1 MFVSSEWWS
10 VLSGAEKIY
19 WTIALV
25 FSVLFFIQF
34 VLSLFGLDFGTE
46 TDTDSGSAES
56 GHFGLDPDFTV
67 LSVRSIIAFFTFFGW
82 TGVLLLHKDHSV
94 WTSTFFALV
103 AGSAAMML
111 VAYLMYVFAR
121 LSQSGNPDIYEALF
135 ATAEVYIPV
144 PERRKGA
151 GKVHIQLAGSLREL
165 DAVTEGDGIRT
176 GQRVKVVEILDDQV
190 LVVVPLE
197 TYEIDSVHIR

>member
-1 MFVSSEWWS
+1 MFVSSEWWTA
-10 VLSGAEKIY
+10 LSGAEKIY
-19 WTIALV
+19 WTIAVV

-34 VLSLFGLDFGTE
+34 VLSLFGLDFGSD
-46 TDTDSGSAES
+46 TDTEHGSPEGS
-56 GHFGLDPDFTV
+56 HFGLDPDFTV

-82 TGVLLLHKDHSV
+82 TGVLLLHKGSSV

-144 PERRKGA
+144 PERRKGT
-151 GKVHIQLAGSLREL
+151 GKVHIQLAGSLKEL

-176 GQRVKVVEILDDQV
+176 GQRVKVVEILDDQI

-197 TYEIDSVHIR
+197 TYEIDSMHIR